1 MARASLEKLKDSIG
15 TVMVEHERDR
25 ESLVTLL
32 SHANKMLNKY
42 QSLLEQEEQ
51 LIDDFANERKIE
63 VRKLFSQLRC
73 TEDERIAHLERHI
86 TDMDGELEAEVT
98 ELATAKQTND
108 EVVERLDTAKQRPQ
122 KQVAH

>member
-1 MARASLEKLKDSIG
+1 
-15 TVMVEHERDR
+15 MVEHERDR